1 MRVVLHRYCRLIK
14 TLLLHRI
21 SVADLLSNYM
31 HNYPCIDSVMFG
43 VLIAIRYIFIY
54 LFIGHCQFSNDTFF
68 FTLLEQRGKAVTI
81 YRLSIVWRGGALK

>member
-1 MRVVLHRYCRLIK
+1 MHRYCRLIK

-31 HNYPCIDSVMFG
+31 HNYPSIDSVMFG
-43 VLIAIRYIFIY
+43 VLIAIRYIYIY

-68 FTLLEQRGKAVTI
+68 SHCLSSLV
-81 YRLSIVWRGGALK
+81 RLSLFTDCRSCGEVVL